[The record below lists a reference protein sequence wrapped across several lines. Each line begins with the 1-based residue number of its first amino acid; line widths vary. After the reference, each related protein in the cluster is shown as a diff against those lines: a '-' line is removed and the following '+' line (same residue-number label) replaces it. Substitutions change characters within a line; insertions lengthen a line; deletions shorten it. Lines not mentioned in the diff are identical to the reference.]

1 MGNSNSRK
9 YVDKSKIHPDDRIIY
24 EAEKNNLERRKL
36 KLEQQ
41 KQNRILPDVNSS
53 QQNKESLSVKKRR
66 KSKSRSK
73 RRIKNSRRS
82 RK

>member
-41 KQNRILPDVNSS
+41 KQNRIFPDVN
-53 QQNKESLSVKKRR
+53 
-66 KSKSRSK
+66 
-73 RRIKNSRRS
+73 
-82 RK
+82 